1 MKSYQT
7 LKMISFFLFW
17 LFVNSCATSNTLVQ
31 TPPADIPSKV
41 VKVST
46 IQKISFIEEENYSRI
61 QMEDLRP
68 SSHPFINY
76 CPTP

>member
-1 MKSYQT
+1 MKSSQT
-7 LKMISFFLFW
+7 FKVIALFVFW
-17 LFVNSCATSNTLVQ
+17 LFLNSCATSNTLVQ

-61 QMEDLRP
+61 Q
-68 SSHPFINY
+68 I
-76 CPTP
+76 